1 MDPILLYTIIG
12 AMISGGV
19 AGVFVLLKRRA
30 QQKEEH
36 HEDVENLKKAVWRLN
51 KTVIILAKLLDE
63 KSKKA
68 HPELS
73 SELEEIAKELLSN
86 DTQDNNT

>member
-12 AMISGGV
+12 AIISGGL
-19 AGVFVLLKRRA
+19 AGMFVLLKKRS
-30 QQKEEH
+30 QNKEEH

>member
-1 MDPILLYTIIG
+1 M
-12 AMISGGV
+12 
-19 AGVFVLLKRRA
+19 FVLLKRRA
-30 QQKEEH
+30 QKKEEH

-63 KSKKA
+63 KGKKA

-73 SELEEIAKELLSN
+73 SELEEIAKELLNSN
-86 DTQDNNT
+86 DRIEDNT

>member
-19 AGVFVLLKRRA
+19 AGMFVLLKRRS

-86 DTQDNNT
+86 DSQEKNA